1 MGRSPIGVVYWVCL
15 ASSCILS
22 SYHSFG
28 FREKWT
34 GGVIGGLVRISERLP
49 SIVDIFENWDFSA
62 DIPQLNIEDMVRN
75 VKGLIAHGVSLW
87 SEDRRYAVQQTSSR
101 EVGFEG

>member
-1 MGRSPIGVVYWVCL
+1 VGRSPIGVVYWVCL

-34 GGVIGGLVRISERLP
+34 GGVIGGLVRRSKYVWDCYTLQLCTFVVASLRIQA
-49 SIVDIFENWDFSA
+49 IF
-62 DIPQLNIEDMVRN
+62 R
-75 VKGLIAHGVSLW
+75 
-87 SEDRRYAVQQTSSR
+87 
-101 EVGFEG
+101 GFKSTDPLAI